1 MERVVY
7 VDLFFLINFSMDF
20 LGLFLTAK
28 LLSRKLSLGRGLLGA
43 AIGGLYAD
51 LALFLPL
58 RSVAAALLVDA
69 CACGLMCALA
79 FGERRRW
86 RELPLYILVYTAI
99 SMALGG
105 FMTALF
111 SLLNRSPWFEGV
123 ENTSPDG
130 ISVWVFALLA
140 GISGLITLLAGRFF
154 VARTA
159 QRNAQLELRYG
170 GKSLMLRAMTDSG
183 NLLCEPIS
191 GKPCIVADIGSL
203 RGLLPEEILRAA
215 RKGAT
220 EIDRV
225 SHRHAGNLRLIPTN
239 TASGQGLLL
248 GVRMERIIVDD
259 GRGAREVDALV
270 ALAELGKG
278 ADGNEALLPPRLLI

>member
-1 MERVVY
+1 MDRIVY

-28 LLSRKLSLGRGLLGA
+28 LLSRRLSLGRGLMGA

-51 LALFLPL
+51 LALFLPF
-58 RSVAAALLVDA
+58 RSVAALLVDA
-69 CACGLMCALA
+69 CVCGLMCVVV

-111 SLLNRSPWFEGV
+111 SLLNRSPWFDGV

-140 GISGLITLLAGRFF
+140 GVSGLITLAAGRFF
-154 VARTA
+154 VAKTA
-159 QRNAQLELRYG
+159 QRSAQIELRYG
-170 GKSLMLRAMTDSG
+170 GRSLRLRAMTDSG

-203 RGLLPEEILRAA
+203 RGLLPEEILRVA
-215 RKGAT
+215 RKGGA
-220 EIDRV
+220 EIEGIG
-225 SHRHAGNLRLIPTN
+225 SRHAGNLRVIPTR

-248 GVRMERIIVDD
+248 GVRMERITVDD
-259 GRGAREVDALV
+259 GRGEREVDAIV

-278 ADGNEALLPPRLLI
+278 AEGNEALLPPRLLI